1 MSSRIPNTRLLL
13 VGSLVLAA
21 LAGCHKSGDPDD
33 EDEGAS
39 KLVASVTVTKVV
51 RADITYTLA
60 VTGTI
65 AALPNEDAKVS
76 SPVPGRIAKV
86 LVAEGDHVSAGQAM
100 AQVDPQTF
108 RDQVKQ
114 ADGAVEQAKANLQNA
129 NANRDRME
137 NLFQRGIAA
146 GKEVEDARTQVRV
159 NEGALNQA
167 EAALSI
173 ARQQLARTEIRAP
186 FDAIVVKRFV
196 GVGEQVDGTAAQP
209 VIEVAN
215 VKMVE
220 LQGNVP
226 AVYLPKVHSG
236 QKFTVASD
244 AVPGVT
250 FDASVAAVSPAVDPA
265 SDVGLVRI
273 RILNP
278 QGLLRLGMFLT
289 APLPLETHR
298 NTLVVPPQAIYRG
311 EDASP
316 QIYRV
321 EQEKPEKADAKSGA
335 KSEEKSAGKAEPS
348 SGMVA
353 KIMPVTL
360 GIETPDKVELL
371 SGPSEGDTIILD
383 GGYGLPDGAKLKV
396 KQ

>member
-1 MSSRIPNTRLLL
+1 MTLSISNTRLVVAGLA
-13 VGSLVLAA
+13 VLAA
-21 LAGCHKSGDPDD
+21 LAGCSRKSGDPD
-33 EDEGAS
+33 EAEAS
-39 KLVASVTVTKVV
+39 PDLIAAVTVTKVA

-86 LVAEGDHVSAGQAM
+86 IVAEGDHVSAGQVM

-114 ADGAVEQAKANLQNA
+114 AQGAMEQAKANVQNA

-173 ARQQLARTEIRAP
+173 ARQQLARTEIRSP
-186 FDAIVVKRFV
+186 FDGIVVKRFV

-215 VKMVE
+215 VKTVE
-220 LQGNVP
+220 LLGNVP
-226 AVYLPKVHSG
+226 ASYLAKVHTG
-236 QKFTVASD
+236 QKF
-244 AVPGVT
+244 AVTNENVPDVT

-278 QGLLRLGMFLT
+278 KGLLRLGMFLT
-289 APLPLETHR
+289 APLPLETHH

-311 EDASP
+311 EDSSP
-316 QIYRV
+316 HVYRV
-321 EQEKPEKADAKSGA
+321 EDEKAEKSDAKGESKSNTKDSGPRAAA
-335 KSEEKSAGKAEPS
+335 K
-348 SGMVA
+348 VV
-353 KIMPVTL
+353 PVTL
-360 GIETPDKVELL
+360 GIETRDKIELL
-371 SGPSEGDTIILD
+371 SGPNEGDTVVLD
-383 GGYGLPDGAKLKV
+383 GGYGLSDGAKVAV
-396 KQ
+396 KDKAKQ

>member
-1 MSSRIPNTRLLL
+1 MISRISNTRLLIAGL
-13 VGSLVLAA
+13 IVLAM
-21 LAGCHKSGDPDD
+21 LAGCRKSDPG
-33 EDEGAS
+33 EPE
-39 KLVASVTVTKVV
+39 LVATVTITKVT

-86 LVAEGDHVSAGQAM
+86 VVAEGDHVSAGQVM

-114 ADGAVEQAKANLQNA
+114 AQGAVEQAKANVQNA

-146 GKEVEDARTQVRV
+146 GKEAEDARTQVRV

-173 ARQQLARTEIRAP
+173 ARQQLARTEIRSP
-186 FDAIVVKRFV
+186 FDGIVVKRFV

-215 VKMVE
+215 VKTVE
-220 LQGNVP
+220 LLGNVP
-226 AVYLPKVHSG
+226 AGYLAKIHAG
-236 QKFTVASD
+236 QKFPVTNENFPD
-244 AVPGVT
+244 VT
-250 FDASVAAVSPAVDPA
+250 FDASVAAVAPAVDPG

-273 RILNP
+273 RLANP
-278 QGLLRLGMFLT
+278 KGVLRLGMFLT
-289 APLPLETHR
+289 ASLPLETHH

-311 EDASP
+311 EDSSP
-316 QIYRV
+316 HVYRV
-321 EQEKPEKADAKSGA
+321 EEEKPEKPDAKAEA
-335 KSEEKSAGKAEPS
+335 KSETKGDGKED
-348 SGMVA
+348 SGTEMAA
-353 KIMPVTL
+353 KIVPVTL

-371 SGPSEGDTIILD
+371 SGPNEGDPVILE
-383 GGYGLPDGAKLKV
+383 GGYGLPDGAKVKV